1 MLVAACGPES
11 PEPVGPP
18 PVVPRQPAA
27 VTVHPAVATME
38 ALYQTVQLTA
48 EVRDGSGRLIEGR
61 SVAWSSGAP
70 SVAVVDSAGLVEA
83 RGNGAAR
90 IMATVESVSGQAE
103 LTVEQVVSEVA
114 VTASADTLRLG
125 DTLQLAARAVDAN
138 GFHMEAAEFLWASSH
153 ASVVRVDGSGLAT
166 AVGAGGASVS
176 ATAGGVSD
184 TVRLTVE
191 EPVPS
196 AVAVVPGAVELDAV
210 GRTVR
215 LTARVLDQWGEP
227 LPGAAVERWSSGDA
241 SVATVD
247 SAGLV
252 TAVARGRTVVTAAVG
267 GASGSA
273 EVVVA
278 WISGGV
284 SVTPAEA
291 TLAPGDTLRL
301 VASVT
306 GDDGHPVTG
315 AEFAWSSSN
324 ESVATVDSRGV
335 VVAVAPG
342 RAVVT
347 AAVRGA
353 SRAAAE
359 IVVVNPDRRALEAL
373 YRATGGANWVNS
385 DYWLTDMPL
394 HEWHGVETTYDGS
407 VRTLNLDNNG
417 LRGLIPTE
425 LGDLS
430 ELAYLNLGSNA
441 LVGPIPPE
449 LGRLSNL
456 NGLFLW
462 YNSLVGRIPP
472 ELGNLSKLKS
482 LLLGSNHLTGP
493 IPAEL
498 GGTSLE
504 DLRLDNNRLT
514 GPFPPA
520 LLRLD
525 SLSLFYFRDN
535 DGLCAPPTTAFVEWL
550 AAIPDSDE
558 SLCETD
564 RRPLES
570 LYDLAGGKEWVNSD
584 GWMADPALD
593 RWHGIRVDAS
603 GRVEAIDLAANGLS
617 GRLTSALG
625 QLDRLT
631 ELRIGGNALSGRLPL
646 ALAGLPLLE
655 FDYANTE
662 LCEPADQ
669 RFQQWLAAIPSRAG
683 SGQTCGP
690 PTEREILVGLYDATG
705 GPRWSD
711 GAGFGWGTDRPLRSW
726 ASVVVEGD
734 HVVSLKLRG
743 KGLAGELPPDL
754 GQLEQLREL
763 DLADNDL
770 TGIIPPDFGSLGSL
784 EVLNLSG
791 NDLSGPVPPDLGQLE
806 RLIIL
811 DLADNDLTGII
822 PPDFGSLGSLEV
834 LNLSGNDLSG
844 PVPPELGRARGLT
857 ELVLYQNPG
866 LRGPLPNALI
876 DLRLQILNVGG
887 TLLCAPDNAGF
898 RRWLQQQGLRRVP
911 NCSNLEIRSRAYLTQ
926 AVQSLAFPV
935 PLVAGRRAL
944 LRVFP
949 VASEGG
955 RASMPPVRARFFRQ
969 RVETHVIDIPAGSAP
984 VPTQVDEGNLA
995 MSANAEIP
1003 GDMIQP
1009 GLEMVVEID
1018 PAQTLAPGLVTG
1030 ARIPAE
1036 GLTAVDVREMPR
1048 LNLTVVPFVSSTDRS
1063 ILDVTEGLTANHALF
1078 WPTRQLLP
1086 VGEMNVRVHP
1096 PVTTSD
1102 TGVLHVIG
1110 EVGAIR
1116 AMERGSGHY
1125 IGLTPVEEGVLG
1137 IAEIEGWVSASG
1149 PDSVAIAHEL
1159 GHNFSLLHSPCGDP
1173 GTVDSRYPDPNGTI
1187 GSWGYD
1193 FHSAAPV
1200 PPHTLDLMGYC
1211 PPRWIGDYS
1220 FAKALDFRHAS
1231 ADGRAGSVSPTDALL
1246 VWGGIDEES
1255 APYLRPAFA
1264 VHAPPTLPIPGGGEY
1279 ELTGRDLDGRVLF
1292 SLEFDMPRMAHSAG
1306 SDFAFV
1312 VPASP
1317 QWASALSTITLA
1329 GPSAEAVLNAA
1340 TDQPMA
1346 ILRDRLT
1353 GTVRG
1358 FWAEPSPGELA
1369 RVLSTEANIEA
1380 LFSRGIPGTEQWRR

>member
-48 EVRDGSGRLIEGR
+48 EVRDGSGRPIEGR

-90 IMATVESVSGQAE
+90 IMAAVESVSGQAE

-252 TAVARGRTVVTAAVG
+252 TAVGRGRTVVTAAVA

-284 SVTPAEA
+284 SVTPTEA
-291 TLAPGDTLRL
+291 MLAPGDTLRL

-306 GDDGHPVTG
+306 GDDGHPMTG

-359 IVVVNPDRRALEAL
+359 IVVVTPDRRALEAL
-373 YRATGGANWVNS
+373 YRATGGTNWANS

-394 HEWHGVETTYDGS
+394 QEWHGVRTTHDGS
-407 VRTLNLDNNG
+407 VYTLNLEHNG
-417 LRGLIPTE
+417 LRGLIPPE

-430 ELAYLNLGSNA
+430 ELAYLDLGSNA
-441 LVGPIPPE
+441 LLGPIPPE

-456 NGLFLW
+456 DFLSLSN
-462 YNSLVGRIPP
+462 NSLVGRIPP
-472 ELGNLSKLKS
+472 
-482 LLLGSNHLTGP
+482 
-493 IPAEL
+493 EL

-525 SLSLFYFRDN
+525 SLSRFHFRDN

-550 AAIPDSDE
+550 ADIPDSHE

-570 LYDLAGGKEWVNSD
+570 LYDLAGGKEWINSD

-593 RWHGIRVDAS
+593 RWHGIRVDSS

-683 SGQTCGP
+683 SGSTCDP
-690 PTEREILVGLYDATG
+690 PTEREILAGLYHATG
-705 GPRWSD
+705 GPWWSD

-726 ASVVVEGD
+726 AGVVVEGD
-734 HVVSLKLRG
+734 HVVRLLKRG
-743 KGLAGELPPDL
+743 KGLAGPLPPDL

-784 EVLNLSG
+784 EVLDLSG

-811 DLADNDLTGII
+811 NLADNDLTGII
-822 PPDFGSLGSLEV
+822 PPDFGSLGNLEV

-844 PVPPELGRARGLT
+844 PVPPDLGRARGLV
-857 ELVLYQNPG
+857 ELVLRQNPG

-876 DLRLQILNVGG
+876 YLRLQFLNVGG

-898 RRWLQQQGLRRVP
+898 RRWLQKQNLRRVP
-911 NCSNLEIRSRAYLTQ
+911 YCSNLEIRSRAYLTQ

-935 PLVAGRRAL
+935 PQVAGRRAL

-969 RVETHVIDIPAGSAP
+969 GVETHVIDIPAGSAP

-1003 GDMIQP
+1003 GDVIQP

-1030 ARIPAE
+1030 ARIPAK

-1078 WPTRQLLP
+1078 WPTRQWLP

-1102 TGVLHVIG
+1102 TGVRHVIG
-1110 EVGAIR
+1110 EVRAIR

-1125 IGLTPVEEGVLG
+1125 IGLTPAEEGALG
-1137 IAEIEGWVSASG
+1137 TAEVEGWVSASL
-1149 PDSVAIAHEL
+1149 PDSAAIAHEL
-1159 GHNFSLLHSPCGDP
+1159 GHNFSLLHSPCGGP
-1173 GTVDSRYPDPNGTI
+1173 AAVDSRYPDPNGAI

-1200 PPHTLDLMGYC
+1200 PPHTRDLMSYC
-1211 PPRWIGDYS
+1211 RPYWIGDYS
-1220 FAKALDFRHAS
+1220 FTKALDFRHAS

-1279 ELTGRDLDGRVLF
+1279 ELTGRDLDGRILF

-1369 RVLSTEANIEA
+1369 RMLSTEANIEA